1 LALFGSAA
9 PLFPYLVL
17 SAQEIEHQGLGRPL
31 AANRGQRGTLQI
43 MQINAIHPLS
53 GMRQAL
59 YTRDQR
65 LVHTPEL
72 PVLPEHVATYAA
84 TLPTDRLTLTLH
96 TPLRLIDDRQL
107 VKQLTLRPLIQRLM
121 RRLDELSI
129 AYGEGPLAIDFQAL
143 LAIAAQIQT
152 SDDHTRWIDVVSYSA
167 RQHHRTPIGG
177 LVGRISFN
185 GDLGPLRELLVWGQL
200 IHVGKNAV
208 KGDGW
213 YQVAA

>member
-1 LALFGSAA
+1 
-9 PLFPYLVL
+9 
-17 SAQEIEHQGLGRPL
+17 
-31 AANRGQRGTLQI
+31 
-43 MQINAIHPLS
+43 M
-53 GMRQAL
+53 
-59 YTRDQR
+59 
-65 LVHTPEL
+65 
-72 PVLPEHVATYAA
+72 
-84 TLPTDRLTLTLH
+84 LPTDRLTLTLQ

-121 RRLDELSI
+121 RRLDDLAI
-129 AYGEGPLAIDFQAL
+129 AYGEGPLAIDFQSL

-152 SDDHTRWIDVVSYSA
+152 SDDQTRWVDVVSYSS
-167 RQHHRTPIGG
+167 RQHNRTPIGG
-177 LVGRISFN
+177 LVGRISFR